1 MQKIYW
7 RPQRVSTRL
16 LTLLALISVGGIAS
30 LETFRVRERQ
40 PHYKQKI
47 AASRLAKRAFEAL
60 KDERLKRNIAI
71 DPETDPSESGLI
83 GELLTPVTTNPGYLP
98 AKYTSVNPNFAA
110 LVLHYLLRAGVEPG
124 DRVALGLTG
133 SFPAV
138 NVAVLAA
145 VETLKL
151 RPVIIS
157 SAGASQWGANHAD
170 FMWPEMERVL
180 HARRIF
186 SHRSVAIS
194 RGGIDDRALGL
205 TKPGR
210 ILLDAAVERGRVPM
224 LKVRNYVESV
234 ERRWELYTEHADD
247 EEIKAYVNVGGGTSS
262 VGTHAGK
269 RMFRPGL
276 NRSAPRGSSPIDSVM
291 TRFAR
296 DGVPVIN
303 LRRIDDLAKR
313 YDFPLQPDTMPP
325 VGQGRI
331 FERET
336 RSVLLA
342 AGLLALIVLM
352 LFAFVR
358 LDWGYRLLESGRKAP
373 PASGRPEPMV

>member
-1 MQKIYW
+1 MGNI
-7 RPQRVSTRL
+7 
-16 LTLLALISVGGIAS
+16 G
-30 LETFRVRERQ
+30 VRG
-40 PHYKQKI
+40 
-47 AASRLAKRAFEAL
+47 
-60 KDERLKRNIAI
+60 ERLKRGIAI
-71 DPETDPSESGLI
+71 DPETDPTESGLI

-98 AKYTSVNPNFAA
+98 AKFTSVNPNFAG
-110 LVLHYLLRAGVEPG
+110 LVLHYLLRAGVKPG
-124 DRVALGLTG
+124 DRVAIGLTG
-133 SFPAV
+133 SFPAI

-145 VETLKL
+145 VETLRL

-170 FMWPEMERVL
+170 FMWPEMEGVLNERRV
-180 HARRIF
+180 F
-186 SHRSVAIS
+186 SHRSAAVS

-210 ILLDAAVERGRVPM
+210 VLLDAAIDRGRVPV
-224 LKVRNYVESV
+224 LQVRNYVDSV
-234 ERRWELYTEHADD
+234 ERRWEIYNERAGD
-247 EEIKAYVNVGGGTSS
+247 EELKAYVNVGGGTSS

-291 TRFAR
+291 TRFAQ

-303 LRRIDDLAKR
+303 LRRIGDLAKR
-313 YDFPLQPDTMPP
+313 YDFPLQPDVMPP

-331 FERET
+331 FERES
-336 RSVLLA
+336 RSVWLA
-342 AGLLALIVLM
+342 AGLLALLLIL

-358 LDWGYRLLESGRKAP
+358 LDWGYRLLETGRRAP
-373 PASGRPEPMV
+373 HSSGRPEPMV